1 MSTNNYIN
9 QLVKA
14 FNISKDII
22 KEAKRVPVIIT
33 NEAPLK
39 HSKKEVEILESEFL
53 PQITIY
59 SISMEKYCS
68 SKYLHLSGVNV
79 LFYIV
84 CLYFISNNIK
94 GTYYKYQ
101 TSMQKSEEVKLLRNN
116 NFIFNKE
123 ENGFEYFEVSQLK
136 STTYFKFDLPQ
147 LFKDGK

>member
-59 SISMEKYCS
+59 SISMEKYCRWLKFS
-68 SKYLHLSGVNV
+68 VERSYASFSQVIEKSDGNQIRYED
-79 LFYIV
+79 
-84 CLYFISNNIK
+84 K
-94 GTYYKYQ
+94 G
-101 TSMQKSEEVKLLRNN
+101 
-116 NFIFNKE
+116 KE
-123 ENGFEYFEVSQLK
+123 E
-136 STTYFKFDLPQ
+136 
-147 LFKDGK
+147 